1 MRKIY
6 MALAA
11 LLVAG
16 SSFAQTDTT
25 KNNNKADST
34 VTGGS
39 DTIKVGTFIII
50 KKRRPSETKNTQ
62 VVIERKQH
70 KPSNLSTNWWIVD
83 IGFANVDD
91 KTEYGS
97 AEAASYLKT
106 IRPGEK
112 PFTKDDLNLRT
123 SKSSNINLWIVMQ
136 RWNLAKG
143 YLNLKYGLGLEMFNY
158 RYENNISY
166 HKSPAYIFRD
176 SVNFS
181 KNKLFASYVSVPI
194 MLNVNTQPG
203 KKKGFSFS
211 AGVSAGYL
219 IGSRNKQISSERGKV
234 KTKGDFDL
242 EPFRLAYVG
251 EVGIGPVRLY
261 GSYSMRPLHENGLKQ
276 YPYAIGLRLSNW

>member
-6 MALAA
+6 VALAA

-34 VTGGS
+34 VSGGS

-50 KKRRPSETKNTQ
+50 KKRRPNETKNTE

-91 KTEYGS
+91 RTEYGT
-97 AEAASYLKT
+97 AEAATYLKT
-106 IRPGEK
+106 IRAGEK

>member
-16 SSFAQTDTT
+16 TSFAQTDTT
-25 KNNNKADST
+25 KTNNNKVDST
-34 VTGGS
+34 TVGS
-39 DTIKVGTFIII
+39 DTIKVGAFIII
-50 KKRRPSETKNTQ
+50 KKRRPNESRNTE

-83 IGFANVDD
+83 LGFANVND

-97 AEAASYLKT
+97 PEAATYLKT
-106 IRPGEK
+106 IRAGEK

-123 SKSSNINLWIVMQ
+123 GKSSNVNIWIVMQ

-143 YLNLKYGLGLEMFNY
+143 YLNLKYGLGFEMFNY
-158 RYENNISY
+158 RYETNISY

-181 KNKLFASYVSVPI
+181 KNKLYASYLSVPL
-194 MLNVNTQPG
+194 MLNVNTQPD

-211 AGVSAGYL
+211 AGVEAGYL
-219 IGSRNKQISSERGKV
+219 VGSRNKQISSERGKV

-251 EVGIGPVRLY
+251 ELGIGPIRLY

-276 YPYAIGLRLSNW
+276 YPYTVGLRFSNW

>member
-1 MRKIY
+1 

-34 VTGGS
+34 VSGGS

-50 KKRRPSETKNTQ
+50 KKRRPNETKNTE

-91 KTEYGS
+91 RTEYGT
-97 AEAASYLKT
+97 AEAATYLKT
-106 IRPGEK
+106 IRAGEK

>member
-6 MALAA
+6 VALAA

-34 VTGGS
+34 VSGGS

-50 KKRRPSETKNTQ
+50 KKRRPNETKNTE

-91 KTEYGS
+91 RTEYGT
-97 AEAASYLKT
+97 AEAATYLKT
-106 IRPGEK
+106 IRAGEK

-166 HKSPAYIFRD
+166 HKNPAYIFRD

-181 KNKLFASYVSVPI
+181 KNKLYASYVSVPL

-251 EVGIGPVRLY
+251 EIGIGPVRLY